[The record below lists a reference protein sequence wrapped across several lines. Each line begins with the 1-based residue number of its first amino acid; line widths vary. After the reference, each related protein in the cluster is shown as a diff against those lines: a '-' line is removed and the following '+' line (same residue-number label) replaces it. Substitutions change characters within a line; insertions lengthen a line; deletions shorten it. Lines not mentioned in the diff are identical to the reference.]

1 MRQIRSWFMRLAGL
15 FGGDRRDRELA
26 DELESHLRLHVN
38 DNIER
43 GMTPEA
49 ARRHALIKLGGVESL
64 KESYRDRRGLPLLE
78 TLAQDLRYGLR
89 TLLKA
94 PALVLATVGIYGV
107 MHYSVV
113 QRTQE
118 IGVRVV
124 LGAGRP
130 DIMRLVIGEG
140 ARLALAG
147 IAVGVGAALMLTRL
161 INSLLFG
168 VSPSDPITL
177 SGVALLLGLIA
188 MLACYIPARRAT
200 RVYPNVALHYE

>member
-15 FGGDRRDRELA
+15 FGG
-26 DELESHLRLHVN
+26 
-38 DNIER
+38 
-43 GMTPEA
+43 
-49 ARRHALIKLGGVESL
+49 
-64 KESYRDRRGLPLLE
+64 DRRGLPLLE

-118 IGVRVV
+118 IGVRAA

-140 ARLALAG
+140 ARPAVAG
-147 IAVGVGAALMLTRL
+147 IAAGAGAALMLTRL

-188 MLACYIPARRAT
+188 MLACHTPARRAT
-200 RVYPNVALHYE
+200 RVDPNVALRYE